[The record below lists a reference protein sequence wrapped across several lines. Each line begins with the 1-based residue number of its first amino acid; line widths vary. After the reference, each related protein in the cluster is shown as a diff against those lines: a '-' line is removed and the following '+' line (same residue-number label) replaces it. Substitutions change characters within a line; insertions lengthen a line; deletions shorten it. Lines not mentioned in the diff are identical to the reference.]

1 MLACPASTA
10 VATAATL
17 VAAVWTA
24 IGLAPVT
31 LMPASN
37 NTVLTAM
44 LASDLIFMIGVLLV
58 L

>member
-1 MLACPASTA
+1 
-10 VATAATL
+10 VGGGGTAAAAL

-24 IGLAPVT
+24 IGLAPAT

-44 LASDLIFMIGVLLV
+44 MASDLIFMIGLLLV

>member
-1 MLACPASTA
+1 
-10 VATAATL
+10 L
-17 VAAVWTA
+17 VAAEWTA
-24 IGLAPVT
+24 MGLAPAT

-44 LASDLIFMIGVLLV
+44 MASDLIFMIGLFLV